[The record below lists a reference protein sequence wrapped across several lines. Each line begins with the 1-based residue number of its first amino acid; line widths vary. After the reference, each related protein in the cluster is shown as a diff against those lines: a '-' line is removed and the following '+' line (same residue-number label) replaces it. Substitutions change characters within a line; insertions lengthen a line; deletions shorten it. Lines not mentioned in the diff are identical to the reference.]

1 MLNSNDLALWMAERQ
16 QQKMLAKISE
26 LEGVNIGE
34 KRWETAGEIGSKQRP
49 LNSLVESSLDY
60 QHAGKVKPVR
70 LSLTP
75 AAGALGGICDDYSLS
90 EWCACGGNTVPVDVL
105 L

>member
-1 MLNSNDLALWMAERQ
+1 MAERQ

-34 KRWETAGEIGSKQRP
+34 KRWETAGEISSKQRP
-49 LNSLVESSLDY
+49 LNSLLESSLDY

-70 LSLTP
+70 LPDPCCLALWVGSVMTIVCPNGAPVVGTP
-75 AAGALGGICDDYSLS
+75 CLWTFYYDGI
-90 EWCACGGNTVPVDVL
+90 
-105 L
+105 

>member
-1 MLNSNDLALWMAERQ
+1 MAERQ

-34 KRWETAGEIGSKQRP
+34 KRWETAGEISSKQRP
-49 LNSLVESSLDY
+49 LNSLLESSLDY

-70 LSLTP
+70 LPDPCASL
-75 AAGALGGICDDYSLS
+75 AGALGGICDDYSLS